1 MIASQF
7 ADLSKRIFP
16 KLQNIVEKERGER
29 NGAKKR
35 TYLHKTML
43 RKVYSADQKW
53 TSASVDTTYV
63 RADTVSM
70 NSPLPIKKRD
80 SLAHASGTLPKQG
93 ISRVMEESDI
103 NTINIMKAQGAKW
116 TQIASKLTE
125 DPLFCSIGLDES
137 NEANF
142 LTALCEGVVA
152 VEDLTNVGTALR
164 VNFGYLPKNGFGVT
178 TPGEITLDDIE
189 RVLAAADGD
198 GNSISVI
205 CIALSTYKKLRQTQG
220 AKELAATYRG
230 QIFDSDTS
238 LPTPTSSLFDEA
250 FADQYNGVRFLK
262 IDRSIIYEKNGVRKA
277 YKPWNANRL
286 VYLTTENVGSLVWGT
301 LAEKTSPVEGV
312 VYTTVDEMKLISRFR
327 TANPLVETTA
337 GQMLALTVIEGVDQI
352 YYQDITDAQTVDAE
366 KEAQDSTDVKVTIWG
381 DTYKK
386 TEFVQELNKI
396 TGGKLT
402 AKSAD
407 EKIIARV
414 NELNDEDEATL
425 KATVESHK
433 SEYCMKTV
441 LQALKDEVHYKL
453 SSGFFENRL
462 LERSL
467 DGNEICTIDIL
478 KSKPFKGA
486 VADCLMSLIQM
497 PNFTEGD
504 VSLSLS
510 DKDNILT
517 LANGIYNSIGET
529 EKNIGEPIVY
539 IGK

>member
-366 KEAQDSTDVKVTIWG
+366 KEAQDSTDVKVTFWG

-433 SEYCMKTV
+433 SE
-441 LQALKDEVHYKL
+441 
-453 SSGFFENRL
+453 
-462 LERSL
+462 
-467 DGNEICTIDIL
+467 
-478 KSKPFKGA
+478 
-486 VADCLMSLIQM
+486 
-497 PNFTEGD
+497 
-504 VSLSLS
+504 
-510 DKDNILT
+510 
-517 LANGIYNSIGET
+517 
-529 EKNIGEPIVY
+529 
-539 IGK
+539 

>member
-1 MIASQF
+1 MQIYPSVF
-7 ADLSKRIFP
+7 SRSYRISW
-16 KLQNIVEKERGER
+16 KKRGER

-262 IDRSIIYEKNGVRKA
+262 IDRSIIYEKKRCTQGLQTVERKPLGLSD
-277 YKPWNANRL
+277 YRKCRQFGL
-286 VYLTTENVGSLVWGT
+286 GT

-433 SEYCMKTV
+433 SE
-441 LQALKDEVHYKL
+441 
-453 SSGFFENRL
+453 
-462 LERSL
+462 
-467 DGNEICTIDIL
+467 
-478 KSKPFKGA
+478 
-486 VADCLMSLIQM
+486 
-497 PNFTEGD
+497 
-504 VSLSLS
+504 
-510 DKDNILT
+510 
-517 LANGIYNSIGET
+517 
-529 EKNIGEPIVY
+529 
-539 IGK
+539 

>member
-53 TSASVDTTYV
+53 TSASIDTTYV

-366 KEAQDSTDVKVTIWG
+366 KEAQDSTDVIWG
-381 DTYKK
+381 I
-386 TEFVQELNKI
+386 E
-396 TGGKLT
+396 
-402 AKSAD
+402 
-407 EKIIARV
+407 R
-414 NELNDEDEATL
+414 
-425 KATVESHK
+425 
-433 SEYCMKTV
+433 
-441 LQALKDEVHYKL
+441 
-453 SSGFFENRL
+453 SGFFNGREKWAKGFENQR
-462 LERSL
+462 
-467 DGNEICTIDIL
+467 
-478 KSKPFKGA
+478 
-486 VADCLMSLIQM
+486 V
-497 PNFTEGD
+497 
-504 VSLSLS
+504 
-510 DKDNILT
+510 
-517 LANGIYNSIGET
+517 
-529 EKNIGEPIVY
+529 
-539 IGK
+539 

>member
-1 MIASQF
+1 M
-7 ADLSKRIFP
+7 
-16 KLQNIVEKERGER
+16 
-29 NGAKKR
+29 
-35 TYLHKTML
+35 
-43 RKVYSADQKW
+43 
-53 TSASVDTTYV
+53 
-63 RADTVSM
+63 
-70 NSPLPIKKRD
+70 
-80 SLAHASGTLPKQG
+80 
-93 ISRVMEESDI
+93 
-103 NTINIMKAQGAKW
+103 
-116 TQIASKLTE
+116 
-125 DPLFCSIGLDES
+125 
-137 NEANF
+137 
-142 LTALCEGVVA
+142 
-152 VEDLTNVGTALR
+152 
-164 VNFGYLPKNGFGVT
+164 T

-230 QIFDSDTS
+230 QIFNSDTS

-381 DTYKK
+381 HTYKK

-433 SEYCMKTV
+433 SE
-441 LQALKDEVHYKL
+441 
-453 SSGFFENRL
+453 
-462 LERSL
+462 
-467 DGNEICTIDIL
+467 
-478 KSKPFKGA
+478 
-486 VADCLMSLIQM
+486 
-497 PNFTEGD
+497 
-504 VSLSLS
+504 
-510 DKDNILT
+510 
-517 LANGIYNSIGET
+517 
-529 EKNIGEPIVY
+529 
-539 IGK
+539 